1 MVQCTKGDTMTGE
14 LMAKTYAND
23 LWRKRPGIY
32 FQQPKSL
39 LIMDSARAHT
49 SKEATDA
56 LGGTNTTTE
65 IIDDGMTPLLQLID
79 THINKPF
86 KDHLRTKWNEW
97 MTGGE
102 IQFTASGKCK
112 RASYDMVFN
121 WINDVWQQVAT
132 DNAILKGFKEYGYIG
147 YNGDVNSFHSRL
159 RDTIVSR
166 EIPPEVLAEVNEFL
180 IQLETERNE
189 TGCNLDE
196 SFESED
202 DDNDEDTED
211 EKKGDDFEND
221 DVDIE
226 VLLSF
231 LLKEMVSLLYLF
243 SGLVPIF
250 LVQVKIFDQIRD
262 FFGSKFLAHWLKTG
276 SLF

>member
-1 MVQCTKGDTMTGE
+1 MKPPSGNFPPRVMVQGTKGGTMTGE
-14 LMAKTYAND
+14 LMAETYAND
-23 LWRKRPGIY
+23 LWRKRPGAY

-65 IIDDGMTPLLQLID
+65 IIDGGMTPLLQFID

-86 KDHLRTKWNEW
+86 KDHLRNKWNEW

-102 IQFTASGKCK
+102 IQFTASGKRK
-112 RASYDMVFN
+112 RASYEMVVN
-121 WINDVWQQVAT
+121 WVNDVWQQVAT
-132 DNAILKGFKEYGYIG
+132 DNIILKGFKECGYIG
-147 YNGDVNSFHSRL
+147 YDGDVNSLHSRL
-159 RDTIVSR
+159 RDTIVNR

-180 IQLETERNE
+180 IQLEAERNE
-189 TGCNLDE
+189 TGGNLDE
-196 SFESED
+196 SFESEE

-211 EKKGDDFEND
+211 EKKDDDFEND

-226 VLLSF
+226 VL
-231 LLKEMVSLLYLF
+231 
-243 SGLVPIF
+243 
-250 LVQVKIFDQIRD
+250 
-262 FFGSKFLAHWLKTG
+262 
-276 SLF
+276 

>member
-1 MVQCTKGDTMTGE
+1 MVQGTKGDTMTGE
-14 LMAKTYAND
+14 LMAKTYTND
-23 LWRKRPGIY
+23 LWRKRPGTY

-65 IIDDGMTPLLQLID
+65 IIDDGMTPLLQLTD

-97 MTGGE
+97 MTGGK

-132 DNAILKGFKEYGYIG
+132 DNAILKGFKECGYIG
-147 YNGDVNSFHSRL
+147 YDSDINSLYSRL
-159 RDTIVSR
+159 RDTIVNR
-166 EIPPEVLAEVNEFL
+166 EIPPEVLAEVNEFM
-180 IQLETERNE
+180 IQLEAERNE
-189 TGCNLDE
+189 TGGNLDE
-196 SFESED
+196 SFESEE
-202 DDNDEDTED
+202 DDNDEDTEN
-211 EKKGDDFEND
+211 EKKDDDFENNG
-221 DVDIE
+221 VDIE

-231 LLKEMVSLLYLF
+231 LLKEMVSLLHLF

-250 LVQVKIFDQIRD
+250 LVQVKIFDEIRD
-262 FFGSKFLAHWLKTG
+262 FFGSKLLAHGLKTG